1 MLVSVPV
8 KFIVLL
14 LLFLQVWLTGCGSLL
29 SGPAPK
35 PEIGPSGKPAEAKP
49 NPAFLE
55 RFFPAPAQLYD
66 LEASAGV
73 VFEGINKGDWPQAQ
87 AGLTTLQTLWQQTKE
102 TAGEKK
108 GTKEADAAIEKLAA
122 AIESKK
128 ITDSY
133 ESLIKFMVSISDI
146 GKSYKLSPIA
156 DIISVSNGIRNVS
169 FFVEDKDWTKAAA
182 KVKELQGT
190 WEKVKPSMEQVGILG
205 EITKTHAI
213 VNQMKDAINAENKG
227 AFLEQEANINESMG
241 KIREFFK
248 GK

>member
-1 MLVSVPV
+1 MQLLVPA

-14 LLFLQVWLTGCGSLL
+14 LLFVQVWLTGCGSLL
-29 SGPAPK
+29 SGPAAK
-35 PEIGPSGKPAEAKP
+35 PEIGPSGKPADSKP
-49 NPAFLE
+49 NPPFME
-55 RFFPAPAQLYD
+55 RFFSAPAQLYD

-73 VFEGINKGDWPQAQ
+73 VFEGINKGDWSQAQ
-87 AGLTTLQTLWQQTKE
+87 SGLTTLQTLWQQTKE
-102 TAGEKK
+102 VAGEKK
-108 GTKEADAAIEKLAA
+108 GIKEADEAIGKLAA

-128 ITDSY
+128 VTDSY
-133 ESLIKFMVSISDI
+133 ESLIKFMGSIGDI
-146 GKSYKLSPIA
+146 GKSYKLSPVS

-169 FFVEDKDWTKAAA
+169 FYIEDKDWQKAAA

-190 WEKVKPSMEQVGILG
+190 WQKVKPSMEQVGILG

-241 KIREFFK
+241 KIREFFR